1 MLLQSGH
8 HLTGDHLYNQNDVT
22 KSNAVT
28 TASSNAITTTTTI
41 GTTNTAAH
49 GNNVVTSLKSDE
61 ITRHLDLIQ
70 DTLKDGW
77 TVHATKDGRLYYC
90 K

>member
-8 HLTGDHLYNQNDVT
+8 HLSADHLFNQSDTT
-22 KSNAVT
+22 KSNSIT
-28 TASSNAITTTTTI
+28 TSNNSAITTTTT
-41 GTTNTAAH
+41 TTAAAAA
-49 GNNVVTSLKSDE
+49 GNGKRPLEGDE
-61 ITRHLDLIQ
+61 ITRYLDLIQ

-77 TVHATKDGRLYYC
+77 TVHATKEGRLYYC